1 MGFVSFPKSGKN
13 EKLEILIILGVLK
26 MMMIVFWLKMRSSLI
41 NERCI
46 YMTFQLQSVLVE
58 KMMMLNQIKEW
69 SAKFLV

>member
-13 EKLEILIILGVLK
+13 EKLEILIILGVLE
-26 MMMIVFWLKMRSSLI
+26 MMMIGFWLKMRSSLI

-58 KMMMLNQIKEW
+58 KLMMLNQIKEW